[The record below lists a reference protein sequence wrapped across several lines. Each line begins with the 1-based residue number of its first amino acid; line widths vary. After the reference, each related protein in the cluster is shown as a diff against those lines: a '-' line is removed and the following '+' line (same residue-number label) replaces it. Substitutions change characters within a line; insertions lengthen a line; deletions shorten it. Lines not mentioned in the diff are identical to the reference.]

1 MGKSKKKTF
10 KLTNK
15 ERKDTKATNHKRS
28 KKSMR
33 QDDPDEVNNKGTP
46 LAYINCKS
54 KDFGECELEILRNA
68 VTKIEQKKGEEVTN
82 TSEVKEIIGIVEN
95 FIKDNK
101 LVCYGGTAINNI
113 LPKRDQFY
121 NFDIEMPDYDFF
133 SSNAMSDAKKLADV
147 YKQQGYDEV
156 LATAGTHY
164 GTYKVFVNFIPVADI
179 TQMSK
184 EVYDVV
190 QKEAINVAQ
199 IKYTPPDFLRML
211 MYLELSRPGG
221 DVSRWEKVQKR
232 LNALNKN
239 YPLKLKS
246 CAAGKLQSG
255 FKFNKEKALKI
266 HKCIRDAVTDNGFIF
281 FGGYATY
288 LYSRFMSSSIKN
300 KFDRENSQ
308 FDIIAKDVNRAAIL
322 IKERL
327 MDKYIDETKIKI
339 IEHDPVGSITLQ
351 IVPEHTEIKVD
362 NQTVCLIYKPVNC
375 HSYNEIEVDKVKYKI
390 ATIDTML
397 SFFLSFIYSKRD
409 YFNRE
414 RILCMADFL
423 YNVQQKNRLSQKGI
437 LKRFNIDCY
446 GTGVTKE
453 DLRQEKSDAFQKLK
467 SKQNTIEY
475 DRWFLKYRPAGDH
488 VEDTEWKKFSEKEL
502 LTMLKK
508 VQKGESKEN
517 EKKTTKSDKKTT
529 KSDNKTTKKRQKRR
543 SKGKNTRK
551 WLVF

>member
-1 MGKSKKKTF
+1 MGKNKKKSI
-10 KLTNK
+10 KLTDK
-15 ERKDTKATNHKRS
+15 STKATNHKRT

-33 QDDPDEVNNKGTP
+33 NDDPDEKDNNSGPATFV
-46 LAYINCKS
+46 NCKS
-54 KDFGECELEILRNA
+54 KDFGDCELEILRNA

-82 TSEVKEIIGIVEN
+82 TPEVKEIISIVEN
-95 FIKDNK
+95 YIKDNK

-133 SSNAMSDAKKLADV
+133 SSNAMQDAKKLADL
-147 YKQQGYDEV
+147 YKKKGYDEV

-164 GTYKVFVNFIPVADI
+164 GTFKVFVNFIPVADI
-179 TQMSK
+179 TQMSR
-184 EVYDVV
+184 EVFDVV

-199 IKYTPPDFLRML
+199 IKYTPPNFLRML
-211 MYLELSRPGG
+211 MYLEISRPGG

-239 YPLKLKS
+239 YPLKLKA
-246 CAAGKLQSG
+246 CASKNLQAS
-255 FKFNKEKALKI
+255 FKISKDKTIKI
-266 HKCIRDAVTDNGFIF
+266 HKCIRDAVTDNGFVF

-288 LYSRFMSSSIKN
+288 LYSRYMSDSIRN
-300 KFDRENSQ
+300 KFTREGSL
-308 FDIIAKDVNRAAIL
+308 FDILAKDIHKAAIV

-327 MDKYIDETKIKI
+327 MDKYIDSKNIKI
-339 IEHDPVGSITLQ
+339 IEHPPVGSITLQ
-351 IVPEHTEIKVD
+351 IVPEHIEIKVH
-362 NQTVCLIYKPVNC
+362 NQTVCLIFKPVNC

-409 YFNRE
+409 YFNRD
-414 RILCMADFL
+414 RIICMADFL

-446 GTGVTKE
+446 GTGITKE

-467 SKQNTIEY
+467 SKQNTDEY
-475 DRWFLKYRPAGDH
+475 DRWFLKYRPTGGDI
-488 VEDTEWKKFSEKEL
+488 EDTEWKKFSEKEL
-502 LTMLKK
+502 LSMLKK
-508 VQKGESKEN
+508 VQKGQNKEN
-517 EKKTTKSDKKTT
+517 NKKTTENKK
-529 KSDNKTTKKRQKRR
+529 KTTKKRQKRR

>member
-1 MGKSKKKTF
+1 MGNDKNKSRKTID
-10 KLTNK
+10 KS
-15 ERKDTKATNHKRS
+15 TKTTNHKRT

-33 QDDPDEVNNKGTP
+33 NDDPDEKDNSRGISTYV
-46 LAYINCKS
+46 NCKS

-68 VTKIEQKKGEEVTN
+68 VSNIEEKKGEEVTN
-82 TSEVKEIIGIVEN
+82 TSEVKEIISIVEN

-101 LVCYGGTAINNI
+101 LICYGGTAINNI

-121 NFDIEMPDYDFF
+121 NFEIEMPDYDFF
-133 SSNAMSDAKKLADV
+133 SSNAMNDAKKLADV
-147 YKQQGYDEV
+147 YKKNGYDEV

-164 GTYKVFVNFIPVADI
+164 GTFKVFVNFIPVADI

-184 EVYDVV
+184 EVFDVI

-199 IKYTPPDFLRML
+199 IKYTPPNFLRML
-211 MYLELSRPGG
+211 MYLEISRPGG

-246 CAAGKLQSG
+246 CVSKKLQG
-255 FKFNKEKALKI
+255 NLKFSNEKAIKI
-266 HKCIRDAVTDNGFIF
+266 HKCIRDAVTDNGFVF

-288 LYSRFMSSSIKN
+288 LYSRYMNSSIKN
-300 KFDRENSQ
+300 KFTRESTQ
-308 FDIIAKDVNRAAIL
+308 FDILAKDINRAAIL

-327 MDKYIDETKIKI
+327 MDKYIDSKNIKI
-339 IEHDPVGSITLQ
+339 IEHPPVGSITLQ
-351 IVPEHTEIKVD
+351 IVPEHVEIKVH
-362 NQTVCLIYKPVNC
+362 NQTLCLIFKPVNC

-397 SFFLSFIYSKRD
+397 SFFLSFIYSNRP
-409 YFNRE
+409 YFNRD

-446 GTGVTKE
+446 GTGITKE

-467 SKQNTIEY
+467 SKQNTDEY
-475 DRWFLKYRPAGDH
+475 DRWFLKYRPSGDG
-488 VEDTEWKKFSEKEL
+488 VADTEWKKFSEKEL
-502 LTMLKK
+502 LSMLKN
-508 VQKGESKEN
+508 VQKSKSKEN
-517 EKKTTKSDKKTT
+517 HKKDTNDKKVTND
-529 KSDNKTTKKRQKRR
+529 KNVTKKRRKTRR
-543 SKGKNTRK
+543 KGKNTRK
-551 WLVF
+551 FILF

>member
-1 MGKSKKKTF
+1 MGKHRKKSI

-15 ERKDTKATNHKRS
+15 STKATNHKRT

-33 QDDPDEVNNKGTP
+33 NDDPDEKDNKGPKT
-46 LAYINCKS
+46 YVNCKS

-68 VTKIEQKKGEEVTN
+68 VSNIEEIKGEEVTN
-82 TSEVKEIIGIVEN
+82 TPEVKEIISIVEN

-101 LVCYGGTAINNI
+101 LICYGGTAINNI

-133 SSNAMSDAKKLADV
+133 SSNAMQDAKKLADV
-147 YKQQGYDEV
+147 YKKKGYDEV

-164 GTYKVFVNFIPVADI
+164 GTFKVFVNFIPVADI

-184 EVYDVV
+184 EVFDVI

-199 IKYTPPDFLRML
+199 IKYTPPNFLRML
-211 MYLELSRPGG
+211 MYLEISRPGG

-232 LNALNKN
+232 LNMLNKN

-246 CAAGKLQSG
+246 CASKNLQAS
-255 FKFNKEKALKI
+255 FKISNDKTMKI
-266 HKCIRDAVTDNGFIF
+266 HKCIRDAVTDNGYIF

-288 LYSRFMSSSIKN
+288 LYSRYMSDSIRK
-300 KFDRENSQ
+300 KFTREGSL
-308 FDIIAKDVNRAAIL
+308 FDILAKDINKAAIV

-327 MDKYIDETKIKI
+327 MDKYIDNKNIKI
-339 IEHDPVGSITLQ
+339 IEHPPVGSITLQ
-351 IVPEHTEIKVD
+351 IVPEHIEIKVH
-362 NQTVCLIYKPVNC
+362 NQTVCLIFKPVNC

-397 SFFLSFIYSKRD
+397 SFFLSFIYSKRS

-467 SKQNTIEY
+467 SKQNTDEY
-475 DRWFLKYRPAGDH
+475 DRWFLKYRPSGEEVTDN
-488 VEDTEWKKFSEKEL
+488 EWKKFSEKEL
-502 LTMLKK
+502 LSMLKK
-508 VQKGESKEN
+508 VQHGKNKEN
-517 EKKTTKSDKKTT
+517 DKNKEKNDK
-529 KSDNKTTKKRQKRR
+529 NTTKKRRKTRR
-543 SKGKNTRK
+543 KGKNTRK

>member
-1 MGKSKKKTF
+1 MGKNKKKSI
-10 KLTNK
+10 KLTDK
-15 ERKDTKATNHKRS
+15 STKATNHQRT

-33 QDDPDEVNNKGTP
+33 NDDPDKKDNNSGPATFV
-46 LAYINCKS
+46 NCKS
-54 KDFGECELEILRNA
+54 KDFGDCELEILRNA
-68 VTKIEQKKGEEVTN
+68 VTKIEQKKGQEVTN
-82 TSEVKEIIGIVEN
+82 TPEVKEIINIVEN
-95 FIKDNK
+95 YIKDNK

-121 NFDIEMPDYDFF
+121 NFEIEMPDYDFF
-133 SSNAMSDAKKLADV
+133 SSNAMQDAKKLADV
-147 YKQQGYDEV
+147 YKKKGYDEV

-164 GTYKVFVNFIPVADI
+164 GTFKVFVNFIPVADI
-179 TQMSK
+179 TQMSR
-184 EVYDVV
+184 EVFDVV

-199 IKYTPPDFLRML
+199 IKYTPPNFLRML
-211 MYLELSRPGG
+211 MYLEISRPGG

-239 YPLKLKS
+239 YPLKLKA
-246 CAAGKLQSG
+246 CASKNLQAS
-255 FKFNKEKALKI
+255 FKITKEKTIKI
-266 HKCIRDAVTDNGFIF
+266 HKCIRDAVTDNGFVF

-288 LYSRFMSSSIKN
+288 LYSRYMSDSIRN
-300 KFDRENSQ
+300 KFTREGSL
-308 FDIIAKDVNRAAIL
+308 FDILAKDINKAAVI

-327 MDKYIDETKIKI
+327 MDKYIDSKNIKI
-339 IEHDPVGSITLQ
+339 IEHPPVGSISLQ
-351 IVPEHTEIKVD
+351 IVPEHIEIKVH
-362 NQTVCLIYKPVNC
+362 NQTVCLIFKPVNC

-409 YFNRE
+409 YFNRD
-414 RILCMADFL
+414 RIICMADFL

-467 SKQNTIEY
+467 SKQNTEEY
-475 DRWFLKYRPAGDH
+475 DRWFLKYRPTGSDI
-488 VEDTEWKKFSEKEL
+488 EDTEWKKFSEKEL
-502 LTMLKK
+502 LSMLKK
-508 VQKGESKEN
+508 VQKGQNKEN
-517 EKKTTKSDKKTT
+517 NKKTTQNNK
-529 KSDNKTTKKRQKRR
+529 KTTKKRQKRR